1 MVPGTEQV
9 FNECRLLLQ
18 YKQYRFIPWLPM
30 GMVFPS
36 SEKAAVSAVG
46 AWGPGS
52 LSSYVNWG
60 MSLHLATLSHVNIFL
75 TCEMRG
81 WAK

>member
-1 MVPGTEQV
+1 MGT
-9 FNECRLLLQ
+9 
-18 YKQYRFIPWLPM
+18 
-30 GMVFPS
+30 VFPS